1 MFAFIQFKFL
11 LLFCFIF
18 VRDIPKMKK
27 SSSEPTNLTNKEVSM
42 TTTCYSL
49 DEDVLVLN
57 HEVTPSGSS
66 NYFQIAGKSAI
77 AGAKRASKPV
87 KR

>member
-1 MFAFIQFKFL
+1 
-11 LLFCFIF
+11 
-18 VRDIPKMKK
+18 MKK

-42 TTTCYSL
+42 TTTYYSL
-49 DEDVLVLN
+49 DEDVLN

>member
-18 VRDIPKMKK
+18 VRDIPKIKK

-42 TTTCYSL
+42 TTTYYSL
-49 DEDVLVLN
+49 DEDVLN